1 MYTLDLHS
9 LRFYQRALRSLMSP
23 LHSRLVSW
31 SLSPQG
37 KGMSIPNPCTSYR
50 DLVWRT
56 CINSVYGLHTGYFLT
71 LCWSPIRGGDLWYYG
86 WVTLAPGHYF
96 STNVCLAVQAWGTSS
111 VWCHL
116 LRPLIQWVQLA
127 TGFYLSLAST
137 FPAHV
142 CPPNSLLCFS
152 YAMALTWIS
161 F

>member
-71 LCWSPIRGGDLWYYG
+71 LCWSPIREGTFGTMDGLPWLQDITSAPMFALQYRHGAPPQYG
-86 WVTLAPGHYF
+86 AICWGLLSSGFSWPLAFIWALPVH
-96 STNVCLAVQAWGTSS
+96 
-111 VWCHL
+111 
-116 LRPLIQWVQLA
+116 
-127 TGFYLSLAST
+127 SLPM
-137 FPAHV
+137 FAHQIV
-142 CPPNSLLCFS
+142 FCVFRMP
-152 YAMALTWIS
+152 WH
-161 F
+161 